1 MVKVLFF
8 GPLRDI
14 VGVAEDSRQVPL
26 PVTLGQLFEHYAE
39 HFPRLRELRRSIV
52 IARNERFCDP
62 ATDLADGDEVAFLP
76 PVSGGCG
83 ASAQEIV
90 DRSGNFFALTRDPID
105 TRALVERTRRDIDGA
120 VVTFE
125 GVVRNNSKGRPA
137 RYLDF
142 ECYEPMAVKLLAEM
156 GADLARRHE
165 ISRFT
170 MVHRLGRVEIGEASV
185 VVVAAAPHRKAA
197 FAAAIDG
204 MDRLKRSVPIWKKEY
219 YEDGSM
225 WVEGDWD
232 KALV

>member
-1 MVKVLFF
+1 MMKVLFF

-26 PVTLGQLFEHYAE
+26 PVTVGQLFEHYAE

-62 ATDLADGDEVAFLP
+62 STELADGDEVAFLP

-83 ASAQEIV
+83 ASTQEIV
-90 DRSGNFFALTRDPID
+90 DSSGNFFALTRDPID
-105 TRALVERTRRDIDGA
+105 TRALVERTRQHIDGA

-142 ECYEPMAVKLLAEM
+142 ECYEPMAVELLAEM